1 MIGIISD
8 FWETDWDNERCQS
21 TCCIFQPGD

>member
-21 TCCIFQPGD
+21 KCCILKFGD